1 LVSAGKVFGAVLF
14 ELRYPGNWE
23 KIKKE
28 FQTGAYAAGKVL
40 EAAMK
45 IQNQQ
50 SLIEWIMQAG
60 QPTVPTEPQT
70 KQEPEPQPSEQ
81 EARRHPTE
89 TEKPEVPR
97 IPYEQLNLGLEE
109 LAAGAAHELNNPLSV
124 ISGRAQL
131 LLNDEQDSQRK
142 QILEKIS
149 DSASQ
154 LSQIVGGLM
163 SYAQPQQPRK
173 SATSVKQIV
182 DEAGQFAEQKADM
195 EGVDLQVDIKG
206 NPPAVNV
213 DSGQIVSAVAN
224 VIVNAVESYGSQK
237 GPVQITV
244 QNDESSVN
252 IEIRD
257 FGCGMDAETLERAC
271 YPFFSAKPAG
281 RQRGMGLAYT
291 KRFVELNGGSLS
303 IESEPDQGT
312 TVNIQL
318 PSE

>member
-1 LVSAGKVFGAVLF
+1 
-14 ELRYPGNWE
+14 
-23 KIKKE
+23 
-28 FQTGAYAAGKVL
+28 
-40 EAAMK
+40 
-45 IQNQQ
+45 
-50 SLIEWIMQAG
+50 
-60 QPTVPTEPQT
+60 
-70 KQEPEPQPSEQ
+70 
-81 EARRHPTE
+81 
-89 TEKPEVPR
+89 
-97 IPYEQLNLGLEE
+97 LNLGLEE